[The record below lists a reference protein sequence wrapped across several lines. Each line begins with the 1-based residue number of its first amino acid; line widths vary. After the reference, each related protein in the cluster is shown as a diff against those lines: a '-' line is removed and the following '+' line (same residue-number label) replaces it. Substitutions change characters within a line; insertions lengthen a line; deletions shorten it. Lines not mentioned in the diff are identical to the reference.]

1 MLEKIG
7 CRKVSL
13 MVLAMGL
20 ALTCTVTVADVA
32 SDASPANRLSSPLEE
47 TQTWKFRVLLGKR
60 EIGFHEF
67 TVSRDENSERVE
79 INARFDVKILFF
91 KAYSYDHRNTETW
104 RNGCLDTIQSTTDD
118 NGQQF
123 RVHGTTSNDG
133 FVVNT
138 NISANSL
145 DSSCVRSFAYWNR
158 DYLESNELLNAQ
170 TGESL
175 GVRVSDKVEEILSI
189 NNFAVPA
196 YRYELSMEDGTIALW
211 YARGTGQWLA
221 LEAPAPGG
229 RVLRYE
235 PVALPLPLPGA
246 NRLAMK

>member
-1 MLEKIG
+1 MFEKIG
-7 CRKVSL
+7 ARKVWL
-13 MVLAMGL
+13 IGFAVGL
-20 ALTCTVTVADVA
+20 ALTCTAAAADVA
-32 SDASPANRLSSPLEE
+32 SIANPPYKLTSPLQE
-47 TQTWKFRVLLGKR
+47 TQTWKFRVMLGKR

-67 TVSRDENSERVE
+67 TVSRDEHSEQVE
-79 INARFDVKILFF
+79 INARFDVKVLFF
-91 KAYSYDHRNTETW
+91 KAYSYDHQNKETW
-104 RNGCLDTIQSTTDD
+104 RNGCLDSIQSTTDD
-118 NGQQF
+118 NGQLF
-123 RVHGTTSNDG
+123 SVHGTTSNKG

-138 NISANSL
+138 NVNANSL

-158 DYLESNELLNAQ
+158 DYLDANELLNAQ

-175 GVRVSDKVEEILSI
+175 GVSVSEKVEEMLSI
-189 NNFAVPA
+189 NNIAVPA

-246 NRLAMK
+246 NRLAMQ